1 MKTALPAALAV
12 LTGTALLAGT
22 AMAAPVTYKID
33 PAHTYPSFEA
43 DHMGG
48 LSVWRGKFDS
58 SSGTVVYDKEAGT
71 GSVDVT
77 VDTSSI
83 DFGHAKLN
91 EHAKTHDMFDVEK
104 YPTATYKGTLAGFKD
119 GAPTE
124 VKGELTLHGV
134 TKPVTLKIDKFLC
147 KTNPMSK
154 KEVCGADATTMINRG
169 DFGIDYGKQLGF
181 KMETKLS
188 IQIEAVR
195 QD

>member
-12 LTGTALLAGT
+12 LAGTALLAGT
-22 AMAAPVTYKID
+22 ATAAPVTYKID
-33 PAHTYPSFEA
+33 PAHTYPSFVA

-58 SSGTVVYDKEAGT
+58 SSGTVILDKAKGT
-71 GSVDVT
+71 GSVEIT

-91 EHAKTHDMFDVEK
+91 EHAKTADMFDVAK
-104 YPTATYKGTLAGFKD
+104 YPTAVYKGTLVNFKD

-147 KTNPMSK
+147 KPNPMTK
-154 KEVCGADATTMINRG
+154 KEVCGADATTMINRE
-169 DFGIDYGKQLGF
+169 DFGIGFGRQIGF
-181 KMETKLS
+181 KMVTKLA
-188 IQIEAVR
+188 IQIEAIR

>member
-1 MKTALPAALAV
+1 MKIALPATVLAF
-12 LTGTALLAGT
+12 LAGT
-22 AMAAPVTYKID
+22 ALAAPVTYQID
-33 PAHTYPSFEA
+33 PGHTYPSFEA

-48 LSVWRGKFDS
+48 LSVWRGKFDTS
-58 SSGTVVYDKEAGT
+58 SGKVVFDKEKGSGTVEI
-71 GSVDVT
+71 T

-91 EHAKTHDMFDVEK
+91 EHAKTPDMFDVAK
-104 YPTATYKGTLAGFKD
+104 YPTATYKGTLEGFKN

-147 KTNPMSK
+147 KPNPMTK
-154 KEVCGADATTMINRG
+154 KEVCGADASGTFNRG
-169 DFGIDYGKQLGF
+169 DFGIKYGDNFGF
-181 KMETKLS
+181 NLDTKIS
-188 IQIEAVR
+188 IQVEAVR

>member
-1 MKTALPAALAV
+1 MKILLPVALLNLAAGAAL
-12 LTGTALLAGT
+12 
-22 AMAAPVTYKID
+22 AAPVTYQVD
-33 PAHTYPSFEA
+33 PAHTYPSFET
-43 DHMGG
+43 DHFGG
-48 LSVWRGKFDS
+48 LSTWRGKFDA
-58 SSGTVVYDKEAGT
+58 SSGTVVLDKEAGT
-71 GSVDVT
+71 GT
-77 VDTSSI
+77 VDITVTASSI
-83 DFGHAKLN
+83 DLGHAKLN
-91 EHAKTHDMFDVEK
+91 EHVKSPEMLDVEK
-104 YPTATYKGTLAGFKD
+104 YPTATYKGTLAGFKN

>member
-1 MKTALPAALAV
+1 MKIALPATVLAM
-12 LTGTALLAGT
+12 LAGT

-48 LSVWRGKFDS
+48 LSVWRGKFDT
-58 SSGTVVYDKEAGT
+58 SSGTVVLDKDKSTGT
-71 GSVDVT
+71 VDVT
-77 VDTSSI
+77 VDASSI

-91 EHAKTHDMFDVEK
+91 EHAKTPDMFDTAK
-104 YPTATYKGTLAGFKD
+104 FPTATYKGTLEGFKN

-147 KTNPMSK
+147 KPNPMTK
-154 KEVCGADATTMINRG
+154 KEVCGADAHAQLNRG
-169 DFGIDYGKQLGF
+169 DFGINFGQNFGF
-181 KMETKLS
+181 NLETRLA
-188 IQIEAVR
+188 IQVEASPEG
-195 QD
+195 